1 MNIAGLSPTSMP
13 LLLVLRVSKHIAQK
27 FLSAILVLVGSSSFS
42 CCSPSLLSAGAFT
55 AEHEM
60 VLGGGGE
67 GEAAWEEKKEAQER
81 PIRLAAALR
90 HLASVPSPPQSSP
103 PISSSSQSV
112 AAAAAAPSVGF
123 VDRPPLFH
131 FRQLDSQRWT
141 LLLANSKTIIW
152 PKILGQ
158 CAREE
163 TISTSSIRRQ
173 VRIQSG
179 KTIPKILIGWHLIQ
193 QE

>member
-1 MNIAGLSPTSMP
+1 MEYNRIFPCPNSPRRELPQARHPHPICTP
-13 LLLVLRVSKHIAQK
+13 HIK
-27 FLSAILVLVGSSSFS
+27 KPSFIPI
-42 CCSPSLLSAGAFT
+42 PSLTRF
-55 AEHEM
+55 H
-60 VLGGGGE
+60 
-67 GEAAWEEKKEAQER
+67 
-81 PIRLAAALR
+81 P
-90 HLASVPSPPQSSP
+90 PPPQSSP